1 MTSIFMTSIFTPRKF
16 QNYCYVVK
24 SEDDNSYDVLHVIT
38 IVFSNLILSGF
49 NGFIFKST
57 LTLK

>member
-24 SEDDNSYDVLHVIT
+24 SEDDNSYDIG
-38 IVFSNLILSGF
+38 VFMELNLLNNILRKQWSG
-49 NGFIFKST
+49 N
-57 LTLK
+57 LAN